1 MGGGVV
7 AVLLQHVQQV
17 KMSTKHYFLRKQ
29 CVCWTN
35 LQVTFEFLI
44 VNHDV
49 FSLLALEL
57 GLLQTVLQ
65 RPQFLQSHT
74 TLFILSSTALTKKRK
89 RSHPRFYT
97 SLHERKWELP
107 WRLPLF
113 FEYRHQETALH
124 RWPLVSFSGIPAAA
138 LQGGA
143 VGSGCCV
150 LGHWGA
156 LSWTAPSG
164 PALSGRPEKKGN
176 DREK

>member
-74 TLFILSSTALTKKRK
+74 TLFILSSTAFTKKRK
-89 RSHPRFYT
+89 EKRTPGKTKSHPRFYT
-97 SLHERKWELP
+97 SLHERK
-107 WRLPLF
+107 
-113 FEYRHQETALH
+113 
-124 RWPLVSFSGIPAAA
+124 
-138 LQGGA
+138 
-143 VGSGCCV
+143 
-150 LGHWGA
+150 
-156 LSWTAPSG
+156 
-164 PALSGRPEKKGN
+164 
-176 DREK
+176 

>member
-1 MGGGVV
+1 MVPTL
-7 AVLLQHVQQV
+7 LLQHVQQV

-74 TLFILSSTALTKKRK
+74 TLFILSSTAFTKKEKEAIHVFTHLYMSVSENYHGVFLFLSSTGIRRL
-89 RSHPRFYT
+89 RSTAGLWFH
-97 SLHERKWELP
+97 SLVFQLQ
-107 WRLPLF
+107 LF
-113 FEYRHQETALH
+113 K
-124 RWPLVSFSGIPAAA
+124 AA
-138 LQGGA
+138 LLGLGA
-143 VGSGCCV
+143 VF
-150 LGHWGA
+150 
-156 LSWTAPSG
+156 
-164 PALSGRPEKKGN
+164 
-176 DREK
+176 

>member
-1 MGGGVV
+1 MLDNNSIMGGGVV

-74 TLFILSSTALTKKRK
+74 TLFILSSTAFTKKKKRK
-89 RSHPRFYT
+89 KNTRKNKKPSTF
-97 SLHERKWELP
+97 LHIS
-107 WRLPLF
+107 
-113 FEYRHQETALH
+113 T
-124 RWPLVSFSGIPAAA
+124 
-138 LQGGA
+138 
-143 VGSGCCV
+143 
-150 LGHWGA
+150 
-156 LSWTAPSG
+156 
-164 PALSGRPEKKGN
+164 
-176 DREK
+176 